1 MWGWGVWGLDGRPLG
16 RAALGRAAL
25 GRAAPG
31 KQKAGV
37 PCGYAGPNLINGAQ
51 PPAGAVFSRWPL
63 QPFGPAA

>member
-1 MWGWGVWGLDGRPLG
+1 MWGWGGWGLDGRP
-16 RAALGRAAL
+16 LGRAAL

-37 PCGYAGPNLINGAQ
+37 PCGYAGPNLINGTQ